1 MKKILFFF
9 LLINFISVA
18 KAEVTYL
25 EILKNPTDLKLNLQY
40 AKEQEALGEFKSV
53 IATLERL
60 TALYPTNIDLKLY
73 LLSISVKTDS
83 TEKVSRLI
91 NEIRQ
96 SDEITDEI
104 KNRVAQVFDDINK
117 KKVDQEKTAARQKAR
132 DAVNE
137 VEKQKI
143 QSAQAPSSNWTFY
156 QDIGWK
162 HALHSN
168 VGSISNSKTK
178 YAGAGGTI
186 TPMTGVEGDNIETI
200 STLTGAIFQINE
212 TSNIAM
218 TLGTSSSEQNRA
230 TTDENDTNSYS
241 SSYSKFT
248 NRNTFVGSLSLTDT
262 NTRRSADTISRNLNL
277 SNTFSI
283 TDNHKLSS
291 GITLADSR
299 GNQNPSN
306 LTKRQSNTF
315 KQGINMGYQY
325 TFGAQHSL
333 KFNYAFNETEAIA
346 DYNGLSDEAYTLSYS
361 KNFAIGN
368 LGLSYS
374 LTNKEYNE
382 ADTALVHPT
391 IIRNDDIENYSISL
405 NGSLGQISRST
416 ELFKLPENVENY
428 LNTLSYSLSWSE
440 TNSNSNWL
448 QNDYE
453 KETFNFGLTKRV
465 YF

>member
-9 LLINFISVA
+9 ILINFVNIS

-96 SDEITDEI
+96 SDEITDEV
-104 KNRVAQVFDDINK
+104 KTRVAQVFDDINK

-132 DAVNE
+132 DIVNE
-137 VEKQKI
+137 AEKQQI
-143 QSAQAPSSNWTFY
+143 QTAEKPVSSWTFY

-162 HALHSN
+162 TALHSN
-168 VGSISNSKTK
+168 VGNRSNTKTK
-178 YAGAGGTI
+178 YSSGTI
-186 TPMTGVEGDNIETI
+186 VDMAGVEGDNIETI
-200 STLTGAIFQINE
+200 NTLTGAIYQIDE
-212 TSNIAM
+212 TSNIFIS
-218 TLGTSSSEQNRA
+218 LGSSSSEQNRA
-230 TTDENDTNSYS
+230 TSDENDTNSYS
-241 SSYSKFT
+241 ASYSKFT
-248 NRNTFVGSLSLTDT
+248 NKNSFSGSLSLTDA
-262 NTRRSADTISRNLNL
+262 NTRRAADTISRNLNL
-277 SNTFSI
+277 NNTFNI
-283 TDNHKLSS
+283 TDNHKLST

-299 GNQNPSN
+299 GNQNSAN
-306 LTKRQSNTF
+306 ATKREANTF
-315 KQGINMGYQY
+315 KQGANVGYRY
-325 TFGAQHSL
+325 TFGAQHTL
-333 KFNYAFNETEAIA
+333 NFKYAFNETEAIA
-346 DYNGLSDEAYTLSYS
+346 DYNGLTDETYSLSYS
-361 KNFAIGN
+361 KNFAIGS

-374 LTNKEYNE
+374 ITDKEYNQV
-382 ADTALVHPT
+382 DTFIHPT
-391 IIRNDDIENYSISL
+391 IIRNDDVENYSISL

-416 ELFKLPENVENY
+416 ELFKLPENLENY

-440 TNSNSNWL
+440 TNNNSNWL